1 MTWIIM
7 SPLLLTTFV
16 FAVVPVLMGSNRE
29 DRLLHGG
36 PIPSQR
42 PPTATVYRRDDHVD
56 EGVMTTR

>member
-1 MTWIIM
+1 M

-29 DRLLHGG
+29 RRLLHGG

-42 PPTATVYRRDDHVD
+42 PPTATVHRRDDHVD

>member
-16 FAVVPVLMGSNRE
+16 FAVVPMLMGSNRE

-36 PIPSQR
+36 RSRRIDHR
-42 PPTATVYRRDDHVD
+42 PRPFTA
-56 EGVMTTR
+56 ETTMWTRVS